1 MRGSLFCLFLT
12 LFVWG
17 CGSREGKKVELKDL
31 VFKCTITNPVE
42 DEVMRM
48 NINGKE
54 QVFEVPE
61 DGVVEI
67 KAFQI
72 APQYSEVMYGRKVY
86 PLYLMGGEPMGM
98 EFDGNEDN
106 WNRKFSGETKAIND
120 YLSSSIS
127 PFESSYFS
135 GNEEELS
142 ENTKKLLE
150 KNWQNLEKKGL
161 PEDFVAVE
169 RERLRY
175 EAYGSWYSYRMNHRW
190 MTGNEAFEPGE
201 AYYKTLREL
210 AKERKDLI
218 GMTAYYNYVRRSI
231 ATLVN
236 KGLEELAPNDLIRR
250 EVKYIVENY
259 KDSTLVEELI
269 HDFVYEYILECGLEG
284 QEDLVEVYKKN
295 VKSEVKMALFEQ
307 MCNTWSSL
315 CPGTPSPV
323 FNLPDMNGKMV
334 SLESMSGKFVYI
346 DLWASWCG
354 PCHREIPFLKR
365 LEKKFAG
372 KNIVFVGISCDTDKE
387 AWLKSMQNEGLDGI
401 QLYMGDDLAFGKA
414 YMVSNLPRFI
424 LVDPEGNIVEAYMTA
439 PSSPKTEERLQEL
452 I

>member
-1 MRGSLFCLFLT
+1 
-12 LFVWG
+12 
-17 CGSREGKKVELKDL
+17 
-31 VFKCTITNPVE
+31 
-42 DEVMRM
+42 
-48 NINGKE
+48 
-54 QVFEVPE
+54 
-61 DGVVEI
+61 
-67 KAFQI
+67 
-72 APQYSEVMYGRKVY
+72 
-86 PLYLMGGEPMGM
+86 
-98 EFDGNEDN
+98 
-106 WNRKFSGETKAIND
+106 
-120 YLSSSIS
+120 
-127 PFESSYFS
+127 
-135 GNEEELS
+135 
-142 ENTKKLLE
+142 
-150 KNWQNLEKKGL
+150 
-161 PEDFVAVE
+161 
-169 RERLRY
+169 
-175 EAYGSWYSYRMNHRW
+175 
-190 MTGNEAFEPGE
+190 
-201 AYYKTLREL
+201 
-210 AKERKDLI
+210 
-218 GMTAYYNYVRRSI
+218 MTAYYNYVRRSI

-295 VKSEVKMALFEQ
+295 VKSEAKMALFEQ

-334 SLESMSGKFVYI
+334 SLESMRGKFVYI

-452 I
+452 L